1 MASKFDIKLTPAS
14 QRLIN
19 RLKDAGKIDLRPTLN
34 TIGTSYRK
42 EVKMIFEKKQS
53 RGEVMKWAPLSDN
66 PEGKGYATWKA
77 RHYPGKPILVRTGAL
92 KKSMI
97 TKGAEG
103 NITAIGKT
111 QAIFGTSIPYG
122 IYHDSDKPRRS
133 KLPRRNFSEPSE
145 RRLKI
150 FKDLI
155 EKDIRHNFEVNGI
168 KVEGSILQ

>member
-42 EVKMIFEKKQS
+42 EVKIIFEKKQS
-53 RGEVMKWAPLSDN
+53 RGEGMKWAPLSDN
-66 PEGKGYATWKA
+66 PEGKGYASWKA
-77 RHYPGKPILVRTGAL
+77 KHFPGRPILVRTGAL
-92 KKSMI
+92 KQSMI

-122 IYHDSDKPRRS
+122 IYHDSDKRRKS

-145 RRLKI
+145 RRMEIWK
-150 FKDLI
+150 KQI
-155 EKDIRHNFEVNGI
+155 EDDIRRNFESNGI
-168 KVEGSILQ
+168 KVEGAIFQ